1 MKLPNCALFKIKNYT
16 MIKTKITFTLGFRI
30 FILSVLMLVANSL
43 KSQSS
48 VDSLLHVIQSSS
60 KNQKV
65 KTLVSSAYEIRN
77 DNPEEAIKL
86 LLESIT
92 ISKQSDYKAGL
103 LFSHRL
109 LGNLYLKVNNYEK
122 SINHYEECI
131 EYAKAQNDSLTLREC
146 YVNSGSIYFTQGLIG
161 KSLEY
166 FMQAVNYSESFDK
179 EREYN
184 NLGAVFF
191 SEGEYDEAYKYYNL
205 ALEIFKEKKDTY
217 SYLVVLINIGH
228 IFRMTEKYDL
238 ALTHY
243 NNVLVGNDTI
253 NDDELSIICLNN
265 IGIVKSKTGDSDS
278 AIHYFKKSLEIAE
291 NHPDQV
297 VYSRTLFLLGEE
309 YFNRGM
315 LSKAKPYL
323 LKSFEIANKLSIYAE
338 KSASSDL
345 LQQIYTKEGQY
356 KNALYYANMY
366 KQASDSLVENEA
378 KSEIMRLMFEH
389 KIKLQE
395 IDKKEQIERQ
405 DAEHRK
411 SVFKFYTVTFILIIV
426 TLLSFIVM
434 YRARQ
439 KSKYAKIEKE
449 KAKLEVEKMEREL
462 ELRNFEVVGK
472 VLAINEKNE
481 FIDSTAKLLDDFSQS
496 LAQTKKTELDA
507 IIRQIREQEE
517 QNQWEEF
524 YFYFTKVYSKFFERL
539 ETDFPELTLSEK
551 RLCAFLKLNM
561 TTKDIAS
568 LTYLNFKSVEV
579 ARIRLRKKLNL
590 TNSNI
595 SFSEFFSK
603 YN

>member
-1 MKLPNCALFKIKNYT
+1 MK
-16 MIKTKITFTLGFRI
+16 
-30 FILSVLMLVANSL
+30 
-43 KSQSS
+43 
-48 VDSLLHVIQSSS
+48 
-60 KNQKV
+60 
-65 KTLVSSAYEIRN
+65 SAYEIRN
-77 DNPEEAIKL
+77 DLIRRSKL
-86 LLESIT
+86 LLNRNNIN
-92 ISKQSDYKAGL
+92 KSDYKAGY
-103 LFSHRL
+103 LFIHRL

-345 LQQIYTKEGQY
+345 LQQIYTKRAIQ
-356 KNALYYANMY
+356 NALYYANMY

-389 KIKLQE
+389 KIKLQ
-395 IDKKEQIERQ
+395 R
-405 DAEHRK
+405 
-411 SVFKFYTVTFILIIV
+411 
-426 TLLSFIVM
+426 
-434 YRARQ
+434 
-439 KSKYAKIEKE
+439 
-449 KAKLEVEKMEREL
+449 
-462 ELRNFEVVGK
+462 
-472 VLAINEKNE
+472 
-481 FIDSTAKLLDDFSQS
+481 
-496 LAQTKKTELDA
+496 
-507 IIRQIREQEE
+507 
-517 QNQWEEF
+517 
-524 YFYFTKVYSKFFERL
+524 
-539 ETDFPELTLSEK
+539 
-551 RLCAFLKLNM
+551 
-561 TTKDIAS
+561 
-568 LTYLNFKSVEV
+568 
-579 ARIRLRKKLNL
+579 
-590 TNSNI
+590 
-595 SFSEFFSK
+595 
-603 YN
+603 